1 MIDLDIII
9 LSLIAIAWCVSAATV
24 WYQRNKYTIDAIRQG
39 RKPVHYAHQSISCT
53 GVVRHPRGANIDT
66 EC

>member
-1 MIDLDIII
+1 
-9 LSLIAIAWCVSAATV
+9 V